1 MLEWIPC
8 LISACSSPAHDEG
21 TEVMDRC
28 EVHSPCVSDEGACV
42 CVCAESCFDT
52 PQGEMSATVVYFPGS
67 YVKLLPDLRQRLSAG
82 QASSSNIKLGVST
95 NFDKLCGC
103 VLQVSQALTGTQRSG
118 SSD

>member
-1 MLEWIPC
+1 MC
-8 LISACSSPAHDEG
+8 MRAEG
-21 TEVMDRC
+21 
-28 EVHSPCVSDEGACV
+28 
-42 CVCAESCFDT
+42 CAGV

-103 VLQVSQALTGTQRSG
+103 VLQVSQPLPGR
-118 SSD
+118 